1 MMGGWVILAAVMM
14 WLYRKI
20 QTEYDN

>member
-20 QTEYDN
+20 QTEYDS